1 MTVEGKL
8 LTGILFSSLGQHIL
22 NTILPCL
29 MVETIC
35 QNIAA
40 IVLEALVLQPR
51 WAGLLMFTS
60 AKLLFILIE

>member
-1 MTVEGKL
+1 
-8 LTGILFSSLGQHIL
+8 
-22 NTILPCL
+22 